1 MRFNKKTGEV
11 QSYLGAVMTDKIL
24 KLTVE
29 WFMGNKHVMASFVC
43 ENGQRPA
50 LFYTDDKD
58 KRDRIL
64 EILGEDRDDI

>member
-1 MRFNKKTGEV
+1 MKFSKKTGEIE
-11 QSYLGAVMTDKIL
+11 SWLGKVVTDKIL

-29 WFMGNKHVMASFVC
+29 WFMGNNHVMTSFVC

-50 LFYTDDKD
+50 IFYTDSKE

-64 EILGEDRDDI
+64 EILGE